1 MNLSLYYEAARGKPL
16 VNTINA
22 AQPVILCNYED
33 VPTICPLSEH
43 VPQKRK
49 ANRQGHAWECL
60 SETINLYMRSI
71 TEEDKQRENS

>member
-1 MNLSLYYEAARGKPL
+1 
-16 VNTINA
+16 
-22 AQPVILCNYED
+22 LCNYED
-33 VPTICPLSEH
+33 VPTMLSEH